1 VVPDLTHVL
10 PIVDDTVLHW
20 VLEGQDTPL
29 LLSLITDINFLVIH
43 ANHCRLVLGT
53 TDHCREGSFGG
64 IITSQSC
71 LTHSRSVIDDDGC
84 VLGHKFI
91 YYVEKNSS
99 IYRPLLR

>member
-53 TDHCREGSFGG
+53 TDHCRE
-64 IITSQSC
+64 
-71 LTHSRSVIDDDGC
+71 
-84 VLGHKFI
+84 VLGASSPANPALHIPDPLSMMTAAFWDINLFI
-91 YYVEKNSS
+91 MWRK
-99 IYRPLLR
+99 IHRFIGPF